1 MKRTADE
8 AALSMVPQ
16 RFRVNVFV
24 PPEPLTNNQ
33 EMHFQLHC
41 DSTSTVDSVKRT
53 LVHQMYTTL
62 GQCPR
67 ISSFQL
73 QQGGRQMAFTQSIT
87 TLSTLLPLQFVRT
100 APDQ

>member
-8 AALSMVPQ
+8 AALSVVQQ
-16 RFRVNVFV
+16 RFRVNVIV

-53 LVHQMYTTL
+53 LVHQMLYN
-62 GQCPR
+62 PWSMSAHFI
-67 ISSFQL
+67 ISDPAGWMSRGLLLSRL
-73 QQGGRQMAFTQSIT
+73 Q
-87 TLSTLLPLQFVRT
+87 P
-100 APDQ
+100 